1 MFRFGAESKMMRM
14 RFQSGMLY
22 SAKFL
27 DRLLTPFTTDEMI
40 RWAITEKKL
49 LSFDYKDH
57 HRLVEPHVYGK
68 KNDLNGILTYQ
79 IGGESSSGGL
89 PNWRRMHL
97 KEITNMRV
105 LDETFPGM
113 REVPNEHSK
122 WDLKYLI
129 VDR

>member
-27 DRLLTPFTTDEMI
+27 DRILTPFTTDEMI

-49 LSFDYKDH
+49 LEFDYDGH
-57 HRLVEPHVYGK
+57 HRIVEPHVYGR
-68 KNDLNGILTYQ
+68 KNEKSGILAYQ
-79 IGGESSSGGL
+79 IGGYSSDGELG
-89 PNWRRMHL
+89 WKRMHMN
-97 KEITNMRV
+97 KIANMRV

-113 REVPNEHSK
+113 REILNEHSK
-122 WDLKYLI
+122 WDLIYLI

>member
-27 DRLLTPFTTDEMI
+27 DRLLTPFTMDEMI

-49 LSFDYKDH
+49 LGLDYDGY
-57 HRLVEPHVYGK
+57 HRIIETHVYGR
-68 KNDLNGILTYQ
+68 KNDLNGILAYQ
-79 IGGESSSGGL
+79 IEGHSSDGELGWKRL
-89 PNWRRMHL
+89 HMY
-97 KEITNMRV
+97 KMANMRV
-105 LDETFPGM
+105 LDETFPGK

>member
-1 MFRFGAESKMMRM
+1 MFSLRTTPKLRRLNFP
-14 RFQSGMLY
+14 SGMFFFVGLPNM
-22 SAKFL
+22 FFIE
-27 DRLLTPFTTDEMI
+27 RTTEEMI
-40 RWAITEKKL
+40 RKGITEKKL
-49 LSFDYKDH
+49 LSFEYNGL
-57 HRLVEPHVYGK
+57 HRLVEPHVYGRK
-68 KNDLNGILTYQ
+68 DDLNGILTYQ